1 MLERKNA
8 ARRAVTD
15 ALNGDIDK
23 IDGAVRRALV
33 ALATEHDEQAGEVR
47 IALNGMEASVQAG
60 VDQATQRFNESMDRI
75 DRRVTVMTRLLV
87 STACTLLTTTV
98 AAMFASIL

>member
-1 MLERKNA
+1 
-8 ARRAVTD
+8 
-15 ALNGDIDK
+15 
-23 IDGAVRRALV
+23 
-33 ALATEHDEQAGEVR
+33 
-47 IALNGMEASVQAG
+47 MEASVQAG